1 MLKVIRKSETRE
13 RKVADNKSAFN
24 YITKDISP
32 DVSLAVIEGTD
43 YFGETTTI
51 PQNRIYFV
59 LQGNLIL
66 DSNGEKTTL
75 HPEDSCFISA
85 GTQYSYVMSGT
96 FKIITIDQP
105 AYGVLVKN

>member
-1 MLKVIRKSETRE
+1 MLKIIRKPEAKE

-24 YITKDISP
+24 YITKDISQ

-43 YFGETTTI
+43 YVGEANV

-59 LQGNLIL
+59 LSGSLIL
-66 DSNGEKTTL
+66 DLNGEKTIL
-75 HPEDSCFISA
+75 YPEDSCFISA
-85 GTQYSYVMSGT
+85 GTKYSYVMSGT

-105 AYGVLVKN
+105 AYGVLNKN